1 MVGNPKNNPTTLAVK
16 SKEECTKAINR
27 CKTKDRE
34 QGSSQRSETQINWIS
49 PELLEAI
56 ELFLIMSISYTCM
69 MESCHVDRSLTRVQR
84 GYTSR
89 NTTCTKKDYCNQF
102 SLFYGN

>member
-34 QGSSQRSETQINWIS
+34 QGSSERSETQINWIS

-56 ELFLIMSISYTCM
+56 EFIPYHEYFIHMHDGILPC
-69 MESCHVDRSLTRVQR
+69 
-84 GYTSR
+84 G
-89 NTTCTKKDYCNQF
+89 
-102 SLFYGN
+102 